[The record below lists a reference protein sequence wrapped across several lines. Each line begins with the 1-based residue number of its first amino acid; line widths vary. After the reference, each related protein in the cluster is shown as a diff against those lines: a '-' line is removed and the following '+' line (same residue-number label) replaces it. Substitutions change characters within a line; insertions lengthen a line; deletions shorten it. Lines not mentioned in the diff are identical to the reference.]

1 MNSITV
7 IQTTPQELQNLIS
20 EGIKNQLEDLKKHFQ
35 PKEPNSYLSRQ
46 EVAEMFKV
54 DISTIHNW
62 SKNGKLKPIG
72 FGGRVYFLRS
82 DIEKSLTPLNV

>member
-1 MNSITV
+1 MNAITV

-20 EGIKNQLEDLKKHFQ
+20 EGIKNQLEDLKQHFQ
-35 PKEPNSYLSRQ
+35 PKEPNVYMTRL

-54 DISTIHNW
+54 HISSVNNW
-62 SKNGKLKPIG
+62 AKNGKLKPIG